1 MSNTKHPSNLDR
13 LADSPGGRERL
24 ADIDP
29 RPNAV
34 TLTWTR
40 KTWERRRLHTG
51 EHAAAH
57 PVAPRKLRAYVDG
70 NVHAASWDV
79 AIVADHDG
87 DEGRYVLRGFASGW
101 GKTREERLAFRAR
114 CELGTWDLG
123 EAEQLAELRAEEL
136 AREAAAYYA
145 ERAVVDA
152 QLQQAQEATR
162 PGTPRHDL
170 VAQLEAAQQA
180 LEAFDAALREQLQ
193 ARLRDETGVGTA
205 GAR

>member
-79 AIVADHDG
+79 AI
-87 DEGRYVLRGFASGW
+87 GRMESSGSSGPLRS
-101 GKTREERLAFRAR
+101 R
-114 CELGTWDLG
+114 CMMT
-123 EAEQLAELRAEEL
+123 
-136 AREAAAYYA
+136 
-145 ERAVVDA
+145 
-152 QLQQAQEATR
+152 
-162 PGTPRHDL
+162 
-170 VAQLEAAQQA
+170 A
-180 LEAFDAALREQLQ
+180 LSRI
-193 ARLRDETGVGTA
+193 
-205 GAR
+205 